1 MTTPNFVADFREAA
15 PYIDYLRGKTL
26 VIGISGSLLQGAT
39 LRSIAADVKLLAGL
53 GIRLVLVYGASRQID
68 EMAAKQGLD
77 SRFHQGRRICD
88 DTLLPL
94 AKQAC
99 GVLRIDLETALSS
112 GMAGSLQRGRRLRLA
127 SGNFVSA
134 RPYGV
139 IDGTDMMFTGRV
151 RKIDA
156 EAVRQLLENGST
168 VLIGPTAASLSGQTF
183 LLGMA
188 DVAEATAVALSAEK
202 LVFLTENAGIL
213 DGEGRLKSNLSAQE
227 VSAMLEGT
235 ALPPE
240 QFRLLRAA
248 VNALEQGVSRCQ
260 IVSGRQDGALI
271 GELFTRQGRGT
282 SVSRSPF
289 MSIRRAD
296 TADIPDILNLTRPLE
311 EAGVL
316 RKRSREYLENH
327 IRSFYLLEHDRRIC
341 GCVSLKTFAEHG
353 AAELACLVV
362 SPDARDGGYGERL
375 LEHVCT
381 LCRADG
387 IGTLFALST
396 QTGDWFGER
405 GFQAAVPEE
414 LPPERLA
421 EYRANGRASKIFK
434 LDLT

>member
-1 MTTPNFVADFREAA
+1 MNAPNFVADFREAA

-26 VIGISGSLLQGAT
+26 VIGISGSLLQNGT
-39 LRSIAADVKLLAGL
+39 LRSIAADIKLLSSL
-53 GIRLVLVYGASRQID
+53 GIRLVLVYGASSRID
-68 EMAAKQGLD
+68 ELAAQRGLK

-88 DTLLPL
+88 EALLTV

-99 GVLRIDLETALSS
+99 GMLHIELETALSS

-134 RPYGV
+134 RPYG
-139 IDGTDMMFTGRV
+139 IIEGTDMMFTGRV
-151 RKIDA
+151 RKVDA
-156 EAVRQLLENGST
+156 QAVCSLLDSGTT

-202 LVFLTENAGIL
+202 LIFLTEHAGIL
-213 DGEGRLKSNLSAQE
+213 DSEGKLKSNLCAQE
-227 VSAMLEGT
+227 VSAMLDHNT
-235 ALPPE
+235 LPPE
-240 QFRLLRAA
+240 QFRLLHAA
-248 VNALEQGVSRCQ
+248 VNALQRGVSRCQ

-271 GELFTRQGRGT
+271 GELFTRQGRG
-282 SVSRSPF
+282 SSISRSPF
-289 MSIRRAD
+289 MHIRRAD

-316 RKRSREYLENH
+316 LKRSREYLENH
-327 IRSFYLLEHDRRIC
+327 IRSFHLLEHDRRIY
-341 GCVSLKTFAEHG
+341 GCVSLKTFAAHG
-353 AAELACLVV
+353 SAELACLVV

-405 GFQAAVPEE
+405 GFAAAAAEE

>member
-1 MTTPNFVADFREAA
+1 MSAPNFVADFREAA

-26 VIGISGSLLQGAT
+26 VIGISGNLLQGAT

-68 EMAAKQGLD
+68 TMAEECGLN

-88 DTLLPL
+88 EMLLPL
-94 AKQAC
+94 AKQAS
-99 GVLRIDLETALSS
+99 GMLRIDLETALSS
-112 GMAGSLQRGRRLRLA
+112 GMAGSLQRGHRLRLA

-139 IDGTDMMFTGRV
+139 IDGIDMMFTGRV

-156 EAVRQLLENGST
+156 EAVRLLLENGST

-188 DVAEATAVALSAEK
+188 DVAEAAAVALSAEK

-213 DGEGRLKSNLSAQE
+213 DGEGRLKSNLSARE
-227 VSAMLEGT
+227 VSAMLDGT

-327 IRSFYLLEHDRRIC
+327 IRSFHLLEHDRRIC

-362 SPDARDGGYGERL
+362 SPDTRDGGYGERL

-405 GFQAAVPEE
+405 GFQTAEPEE